1 MSNKISYNKKIEQI
15 SEDLTIIHNK
25 FKQIDFKDMDTES
38 LENFKRVVKV
48 LDYYTLTVIEISSK
62 EGVQLAKDNP
72 DMIKELI
79 KNIENFITEV
89 NDSIIEE

>member
-1 MSNKISYNKKIEQI
+1 MSNKISYNKKIEKM
-15 SEDLTIIHNK
+15 SEDLTLIHNK